1 MSGSWIADGPS
12 DLKVKSSQEVR
23 DKTDVTSVEM
33 TFWSACGA
41 GGNLFVVVDTRQ
53 VERAIKKTREMCQSK
68 SRLLKLQKFVRF
80 YSFKEFSDPLFFS
93 LSPRRRRRTG

>member
-33 TFWSACGA
+33 TFWGACGA
-41 GGNLFVVVDTRQ
+41 VGNLFVVVDARQ
-53 VERAIKKTREMCQSK
+53 VGRASHQKDSANVSVKKAT
-68 SRLLKLQKFVRF
+68 F
-80 YSFKEFSDPLFFS
+80 
-93 LSPRRRRRTG
+93 